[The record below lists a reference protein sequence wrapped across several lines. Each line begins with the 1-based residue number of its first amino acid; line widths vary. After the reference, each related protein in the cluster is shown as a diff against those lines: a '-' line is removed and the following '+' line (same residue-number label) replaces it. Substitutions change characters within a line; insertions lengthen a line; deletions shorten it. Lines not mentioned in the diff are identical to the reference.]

1 MYSRLSWILIR
12 IQKRKHMVCFFYILC
27 VITHTRY
34 TCYTHF
40 LLIIYMYYICD
51 IENDIIT
58 YRYTHTYIHVTY
70 IYTCR
75 YVAKVD
81 SVHCSPPT
89 PNYINDKIY
98 SCVQFLSS
106 TSLTQTKKNTFVN
119 RNWKRKNAWNLLINR
134 PVRQK
139 MCLDSRSDKQG
150 ESWTWPSHYQYSKKD
165 NLWVVTL

>member
-12 IQKRKHMVCFFYILC
+12 IQKRKHMVCFYMLC
-27 VITHTRY
+27 VSTHIRY
-34 TCYTHF
+34 TCYTHTF
-40 LLIIYMYYICD
+40 SLLYIC
-51 IENDIIT
+51 IT
-58 YRYTHTYIHVTY
+58 YVISKMISLHTVTHTYIHVTY

-139 MCLDSRSDKQG
+139 NVFRL
-150 ESWTWPSHYQYSKKD
+150 
-165 NLWVVTL
+165 

>member
-1 MYSRLSWILIR
+1 MLS
-12 IQKRKHMVCFFYILC
+12 HTHVTH
-27 VITHTRY
+27 VTHT
-34 TCYTHF
+34 F
-40 LLIIYMYYICD
+40 SLLYIC
-51 IENDIIT
+51 IT
-58 YRYTHTYIHVTY
+58 YVISKMISLHTVTHTYIHVTY

>member
-12 IQKRKHMVCFFYILC
+12 IQKRKHMVCFFTYYVLSHTH
-27 VITHTRY
+27 VTHVTHT
-34 TCYTHF
+34 F
-40 LLIIYMYYICD
+40 SLLYIC
-51 IENDIIT
+51 IT
-58 YRYTHTYIHVTY
+58 YVISKMISLHTVTHTYIHVTY

-139 MCLDSRSDKQG
+139 NVFRL
-150 ESWTWPSHYQYSKKD
+150 
-165 NLWVVTL
+165 